1 MDKSVY
7 HDLDIY
13 GRNNTD
19 GTAMEYFDEDA
30 VKTALTLWLTSKKG
44 EFILN
49 PDAGGVL
56 DSATFKN
63 LEGKAIKTLL
73 FRLKNALL
81 LEFVPTIQLVNMI
94 VTPDYEQRVWQV
106 EIQYRNL
113 LTNQIASVYFYSKD
127 LVNIE
132 EQSEEDIEYVG
143 ENLRMF
149 CLVKKPD
156 MEGELLV
163 YNDNDLVWKWGLYR
177 FINFS
182 ISDPYYNE
190 ILAIANM

>member
-1 MDKSVY
+1 MDKSIY

-13 GRNNTD
+13 GRNNTN

-30 VKTALTLWLTSKKG
+30 VKNALTLWLTSKKG
-44 EFILN
+44 EFLRN

-56 DSATFKN
+56 DNAQFKN
-63 LEGKAIKTLL
+63 IEGKSIKILL

-81 LEFVPTIQLVNMI
+81 LEFTPTVQLVNMI
-94 VTPDYEQRVWQV
+94 VTPDYEQRIWQV

-113 LTNQIASVYFYSKD
+113 LTNQIAQVYFYSKN
-127 LVNIE
+127 LSSVQ
-132 EQSEEDIEYVG
+132 EQTEEDIEYIG

-177 FINFS
+177 FINFTTE
-182 ISDPYYNE
+182 DVFYNE
-190 ILAIANM
+190 ILAICNL